1 MQGLVMEQT
10 LLVIRPS
17 YGRAI
22 APLPPDSVSL
32 SMDYLNFYQVAK

>member
-1 MQGLVMEQT
+1 MQGLVMEQV

-32 SMDYLNFYQVAK
+32 SMDYLNFYQAAK